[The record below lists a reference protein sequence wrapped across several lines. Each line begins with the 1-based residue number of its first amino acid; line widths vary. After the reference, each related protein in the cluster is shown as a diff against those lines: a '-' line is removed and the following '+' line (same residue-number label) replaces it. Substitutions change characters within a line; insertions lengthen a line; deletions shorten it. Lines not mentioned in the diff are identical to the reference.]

1 VDFLGD
7 RFLVESGCDR
17 NFDFVGCGGVRSH
30 PTKNGTISC
39 TSLDFS
45 MKILNASEARAN
57 LFSLVEQVNKDHLP
71 RFITSRQ
78 GDAVLLSKSDWESIQ
93 ETLYLQS
100 IPNLVESIRAA
111 EQMNDW
117 VSEDEFLGA
126 LNGLED

>member
-1 VDFLGD
+1 MRGDRLWGGSVDILGD
-7 RFLVESGCDR
+7 RLNKKS
-17 NFDFVGCGGVRSH
+17 
-30 PTKNGTISC
+30 GTIYC
-39 TSLDFS
+39 TGLGFS
-45 MKILNASEARAN
+45 MKILNASEARAKF
-57 LFSLVEQVNKDHLP
+57 FSLVEQVNKDHLP

-100 IPNLVESIRAA
+100 IPNLVDSIRSA
-111 EQMNDW
+111 EQANDW